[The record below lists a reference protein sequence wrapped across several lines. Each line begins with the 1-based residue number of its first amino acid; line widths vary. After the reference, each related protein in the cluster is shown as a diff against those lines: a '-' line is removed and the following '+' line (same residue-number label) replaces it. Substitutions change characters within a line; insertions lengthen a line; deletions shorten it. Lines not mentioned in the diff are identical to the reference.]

1 MIQLDIKEKYDSVIP
16 DIVVVQIQL
25 QAKSLLASM
34 VQEGINVDEI
44 KMIDTDTNKVIFF
57 ENVRLMRQIDT
68 KGWN

>member
-1 MIQLDIKEKYDSVIP
+1 MIQLEIKEKYDSVIP
-16 DIVVVQIQL
+16 DIVVVQTQL

-34 VQEGINVDEI
+34 AQEGINVDEI

-57 ENVRLMRQIDT
+57 ENVRLMRQVDM